1 MPQNKELTNLV
12 KEMEASLKVHIE
24 RSIHEAMEK
33 QEEKFNIAV
42 NKLLNQFKE
51 QQKEI
56 DEISESQKFINK
68 EFEDIKIKLTQI
80 NTGENPK
87 IEEMEN
93 QIKEL
98 QKQLREESLM
108 RDDLGQYIRRE
119 NLEFHGI
126 PYTLNENTNHIV
138 KQMVK
143 KLNIEITDNDIST
156 SHRLPPVAERHPAI
170 IARFTNRN
178 IRNTIY
184 SKRATLAGTRDFG
197 IKGMTDL
204 YINDNLTP
212 RRKKLFYRAYKK
224 RSELKYSYIWTMNGE
239 IFVRKDSKSPKIQI
253 NNETDVANLK

>member
-98 QKQLREESLM
+98 QEQLREESLM
-108 RDDLGQYIRRE
+108 RDDLGQYIRRK
-119 NLEFHGI
+119 NLEFHRI
-126 PYTLNENTNHIV
+126 PYTLNKH
-138 KQMVK
+138 
-143 KLNIEITDNDIST
+143 
-156 SHRLPPVAERHPAI
+156 
-170 IARFTNRN
+170 
-178 IRNTIY
+178 
-184 SKRATLAGTRDFG
+184 TLYT
-197 IKGMTDL
+197 K
-204 YINDNLTP
+204 
-212 RRKKLFYRAYKK
+212 
-224 RSELKYSYIWTMNGE
+224 
-239 IFVRKDSKSPKIQI
+239 
-253 NNETDVANLK
+253 